1 MDKLCSCFL
10 VLTRILYDELF
21 TTVLVDFNR
30 QDNRLVF
37 DLNWLLL
44 RVLYYVDGG
53 LFLFNVRKIHR
64 LVMSVSKII
73 VMVVMMTLTFSLFLD
88 SLISLFFHFL
98 KQFFVIRQSLLID
111 DFSDFPFDSTSD
123 NPIDRILLALND
135 LLPLFCCLSWMYL
148 WMESQLFNCFLIF
161 DLY

>member
-1 MDKLCSCFL
+1 MDKLCSCFF

-21 TTVLVDFNR
+21 TTVLVDFDR

-111 DFSDFPFDSTSD
+111 DFSDFSFDSTSD
-123 NPIDRILLALND
+123 NPIDRILLTLND
-135 LLPLFCCLSWMYL
+135 LLSLFCCLSWMYL